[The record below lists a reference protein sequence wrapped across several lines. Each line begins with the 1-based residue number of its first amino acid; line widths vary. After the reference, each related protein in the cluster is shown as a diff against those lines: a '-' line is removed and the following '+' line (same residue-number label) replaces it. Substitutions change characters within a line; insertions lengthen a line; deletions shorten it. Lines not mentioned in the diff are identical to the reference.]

1 MEKISDKEKVV
12 KFGLMDRCMKDGGET
27 IKLMGKEDLFML
39 MVMYMTDNGW
49 MIKLMVLVFIVI

>member
-1 MEKISDKEKVV
+1 
-12 KFGLMDRCMKDGGET
+12 MKDGGET